1 MDFLAQFKQLDSKTK
16 VQIFQDIEKHLK
28 LDAESSMKVL
38 LEDIKSYIN
47 DNWVIGYETSYNEDD
62 NIYSFSVLSVLK
74 TPIVRSILLVFSRK
88 GTGDKT
94 DVELCIGKL
103 GSGIIEIGIIEI
115 DDCSGIISLADAKAL
130 LKTTKQKEMV
140 ATILKLRK

>member
-38 LEDIKSYIN
+38 LEAIKSNVN
-47 DNWVIGYETSYNEDD
+47 DIWVIGYETSYNEDD

-94 DVELCIGKL
+94 DVDLCIGKW
-103 GSGIIEIGIIEI
+103 GAGVTDI
-115 DDCSGIISLADAKAL
+115 DDCSDAISLADAKTL
-130 LKTTKQKEMV
+130 LKTTNQKEMV